1 MKSGQ
6 IIDERYKIVK
16 HIGSGGMADV
26 YLAYDP
32 ILERDVA
39 IKFLRVGKTDAMDA
53 TKRFEREALSV
64 SELNH
69 PNVVNLFDVGEDE
82 EGKFIVMEYVDG
94 MDLKAYIRENH
105 PIPVD
110 IIQNLMIQILSGV
123 QAAHNIGIVHRDL
136 KPQNI
141 MVNHDGTIKIMDFGI
156 AMVTSETSITQTNS
170 IIGSVHYLSPE
181 QARGSMAT
189 SLSDIYSLGVVL
201 FEMLTGRVPF
211 DGESAVSIAL
221 KHFQEPLPPIEA
233 YREDAPQS
241 LINVVAKA
249 TAKEPS
255 ARYQSTQEMIDDL
268 ETVFSDNRKNE
279 PVFIPA
285 NMANETIVMAKEDI
299 ENQMRLGESDE
310 VKLMAAGEK
319 AVDDDIEP
327 DTTDENAKDTVLDD
341 SDEHDIADKAV
352 LAAGAGLA
360 GAALAGPGTA
370 AGGGSAG
377 AADVAGVSGSQA
389 DPSPSPSGNGTG
401 KNGGNKPTS
410 KPNKPNKQGD
420 NPSNKQPKSRR
431 PMAIIAGIIVGLIL
445 IAFLGYNYMA
455 GRNITV
461 PDLAGMTEQEA
472 SLTLESLDLVLG
484 DVTEVYDE
492 EVEAGRVINS
502 SPSANTEV
510 KHDTEVDVN
519 ISQGPEPYELKD
531 YTGQPF
537 TKIEEELTALGFTVT
552 QEEDYSDSVEAGD
565 ILSQS
570 IEQGK
575 AVIPGETTINFVVSA
590 GVETFTM
597 ADLSGW
603 NRASIQQYA
612 ESNGLVASFDS
623 QYSGWVPDGVMI
635 SQSITPGTE
644 FVAGDELY
652 IVMSDGPEP
661 VSSSSSSS
669 SSRSSSSS
677 SSTSASSTSSSSSN
691 DGDDDEDD
699 DSSSSSS
706 SSNSSSSSSSSASS
720 SSASASSSSSQR
732 ESSNVED

>member
-6 IIDERYKIVK
+6 IIDERYKIVT

-255 ARYQSTQEMIDDL
+255 ARYQTTQEMIDDL

-299 ENQMRLGESDE
+299 ENQMRLAESDE
-310 VKLMAAGEK
+310 EQLMAAGEK
-319 AVDDDIEP
+319 AVDDDAAP
-327 DTTDENAKDTVLDD
+327 DATDENAEDTVLDD
-341 SDEHDIADKAV
+341 SDEYDIADKAG

-360 GAALAGPGTA
+360 GAALAGAGTA
-370 AGGGSAG
+370 AG
-377 AADVAGVSGSQA
+377 VSDLQA
-389 DPSPSPSGNGTG
+389 NPSPSGDGTDQ
-401 KNGGNKPTS
+401 GGSNKPTS
-410 KPNKPNKQGD
+410 KPNKNSG
-420 NPSNKQPKSRR
+420 NPSNKQPKSRK
-431 PMAIIAGIIVGLIL
+431 PMAIIAGIIVGLLL

-484 DVTEVYDE
+484 DVTAVYDE
-492 EVEAGRVINS
+492 EIEAGRVINS

-570 IEQGK
+570 IEQGE

-623 QYSGWVPDGVMI
+623 QYSG
-635 SQSITPGTE
+635 
-644 FVAGDELY
+644 
-652 IVMSDGPEP
+652 
-661 VSSSSSSS
+661 
-669 SSRSSSSS
+669 
-677 SSTSASSTSSSSSN
+677 
-691 DGDDDEDD
+691 
-699 DSSSSSS
+699 
-706 SSNSSSSSSSSASS
+706 
-720 SSASASSSSSQR
+720 
-732 ESSNVED
+732 

>member
-6 IIDERYKIVK
+6 IIDERYKIVN

-69 PNVVNLFDVGEDE
+69 PNVVSLFDVGEDE

-255 ARYQSTQEMIDDL
+255 TRYQTTQEMIDDL

-279 PVFIPA
+279 PV
-285 NMANETIVMAKEDI
+285 
-299 ENQMRLGESDE
+299 
-310 VKLMAAGEK
+310 
-319 AVDDDIEP
+319 
-327 DTTDENAKDTVLDD
+327 
-341 SDEHDIADKAV
+341 
-352 LAAGAGLA
+352 
-360 GAALAGPGTA
+360 
-370 AGGGSAG
+370 
-377 AADVAGVSGSQA
+377 
-389 DPSPSPSGNGTG
+389 
-401 KNGGNKPTS
+401 
-410 KPNKPNKQGD
+410 
-420 NPSNKQPKSRR
+420 
-431 PMAIIAGIIVGLIL
+431 
-445 IAFLGYNYMA
+445 
-455 GRNITV
+455 
-461 PDLAGMTEQEA
+461 
-472 SLTLESLDLVLG
+472 
-484 DVTEVYDE
+484 
-492 EVEAGRVINS
+492 
-502 SPSANTEV
+502 
-510 KHDTEVDVN
+510 
-519 ISQGPEPYELKD
+519 
-531 YTGQPF
+531 
-537 TKIEEELTALGFTVT
+537 
-552 QEEDYSDSVEAGD
+552 
-565 ILSQS
+565 
-570 IEQGK
+570 
-575 AVIPGETTINFVVSA
+575 
-590 GVETFTM
+590 
-597 ADLSGW
+597 
-603 NRASIQQYA
+603 
-612 ESNGLVASFDS
+612 
-623 QYSGWVPDGVMI
+623 
-635 SQSITPGTE
+635 
-644 FVAGDELY
+644 
-652 IVMSDGPEP
+652 
-661 VSSSSSSS
+661 
-669 SSRSSSSS
+669 
-677 SSTSASSTSSSSSN
+677 
-691 DGDDDEDD
+691 
-699 DSSSSSS
+699 
-706 SSNSSSSSSSSASS
+706 
-720 SSASASSSSSQR
+720 
-732 ESSNVED
+732 

>member
-6 IIDERYKIVK
+6 IIDERYEIVN

-26 YLAYDP
+26 YLGYDP
-32 ILERDVA
+32 ILARDVA

-69 PNVVNLFDVGEDE
+69 PNVVSLFDVGEDE

-94 MDLKAYIRENH
+94 LDLKAYIRENH

-189 SLSDIYSLGVVL
+189 SLSDIYALGVVL

-233 YREDAPQS
+233 YRDDVPQS
-241 LINVVAKA
+241 LMNVVAKA

-255 ARYQSTQEMIDDL
+255 ARYQTAQEMIDDL

-279 PVFIPA
+279 PVFVPA

-299 ENQMRLGESDE
+299 ENQMRLAESDE
-310 VKLMAAGEK
+310 EQLLAAGEK
-319 AVDDDIEP
+319 AVDDDTDP
-327 DTTDENAKDTVLDD
+327 GTTDENDEDTVLDD
-341 SDEHDIADKAV
+341 SDEYDISDKGG
-352 LAAGAGLA
+352 LAASAGLA
-360 GAALAGPGTA
+360 GAALAGQGTA
-370 AGGGSAG
+370 KAAENTGSV
-377 AADVAGVSGSQA
+377 DDLHSE
-389 DPSPSPSGNGTG
+389 PSPTTSENSSDNGDGNQ
-401 KNGGNKPTS
+401 PTS
-410 KPNKPNKQGD
+410 Q
-420 NPSNKQPKSRR
+420 SNQKVGKASHKQPKSRK
-431 PMAIIAGIIVGLIL
+431 PLAIIAGVIVGLIL
-445 IAFLGYNYMA
+445 IAFLGFNYMA
-455 GRNITV
+455 GRNIAV

-492 EVEAGRVINS
+492 EVEVGRVINS

-510 KHDTEVDVN
+510 KHDTAVDVN
-519 ISQGPEPYELKD
+519 ISKGPEPYEVKD

-537 TKIEEELTALGFTVT
+537 TKIEKELTALGFTVT
-552 QEEDYSDSVEAGD
+552 QEEDYSDSVEAGN

-570 IEQGK
+570 IEQGE

-612 ESNGLVASFDS
+612 ESNGLIVSFDS

-669 SSRSSSSS
+669 SS
-677 SSTSASSTSSSSSN
+677 STSSSSRSSSSN
-691 DGDDDEDD
+691 DDNDEDD
-699 DSSSSSS
+699 DESSSS
-706 SSNSSSSSSSSASS
+706 SSNSSSSSSASS
-720 SSASASSSSSQR
+720 SSSSASSSSSQR

>member
-1 MKSGQ
+1 
-6 IIDERYKIVK
+6 
-16 HIGSGGMADV
+16 
-26 YLAYDP
+26 
-32 ILERDVA
+32 
-39 IKFLRVGKTDAMDA
+39 
-53 TKRFEREALSV
+53 
-64 SELNH
+64 
-69 PNVVNLFDVGEDE
+69 
-82 EGKFIVMEYVDG
+82 
-94 MDLKAYIRENH
+94 
-105 PIPVD
+105 
-110 IIQNLMIQILSGV
+110 
-123 QAAHNIGIVHRDL
+123 
-136 KPQNI
+136 
-141 MVNHDGTIKIMDFGI
+141 
-156 AMVTSETSITQTNS
+156 
-170 IIGSVHYLSPE
+170 
-181 QARGSMAT
+181 
-189 SLSDIYSLGVVL
+189 
-201 FEMLTGRVPF
+201 
-211 DGESAVSIAL
+211 
-221 KHFQEPLPPIEA
+221 
-233 YREDAPQS
+233 
-241 LINVVAKA
+241 
-249 TAKEPS
+249 
-255 ARYQSTQEMIDDL
+255 
-268 ETVFSDNRKNE
+268 
-279 PVFIPA
+279 
-285 NMANETIVMAKEDI
+285 
-299 ENQMRLGESDE
+299 
-310 VKLMAAGEK
+310 
-319 AVDDDIEP
+319 
-327 DTTDENAKDTVLDD
+327 
-341 SDEHDIADKAV
+341 
-352 LAAGAGLA
+352 
-360 GAALAGPGTA
+360 
-370 AGGGSAG
+370 
-377 AADVAGVSGSQA
+377 
-389 DPSPSPSGNGTG
+389 
-401 KNGGNKPTS
+401 
-410 KPNKPNKQGD
+410 
-420 NPSNKQPKSRR
+420 
-431 PMAIIAGIIVGLIL
+431 
-445 IAFLGYNYMA
+445 MA
-455 GRNITV
+455 GRNIAV

-484 DVTEVYDE
+484 DVTAVYDE
-492 EVEAGRVINS
+492 EIEAGRVINS

-570 IEQGK
+570 IEQGE

-669 SSRSSSSS
+669 SSFSSSSS
-677 SSTSASSTSSSSSN
+677 SASSSSSSSSN

-720 SSASASSSSSQR
+720 SSSSSSSSSASSSSSQR

>member
-6 IIDERYKIVK
+6 IIDERYKIVN

-255 ARYQSTQEMIDDL
+255 ARYQTTQEMIDDL

-299 ENQMRLGESDE
+299 ENQMRLAESDE
-310 VKLMAAGEK
+310 VQLMAAGEK
-319 AVDDDIEP
+319 AVDDDTAP
-327 DTTDENAKDTVLDD
+327 DTTDENAEDTLLDD

-360 GAALAGPGTA
+360 GAALAGSGTA
-370 AGGGSAG
+370 AAVGAAG
-377 AADVAGVSGSQA
+377 AAGVSDLQA
-389 DPSPSPSGNGTG
+389 NPSPSPSGNGTDQ
-401 KNGGNKPTS
+401 NGSNKPTS
-410 KPNKPNKQGD
+410 KPNKNSG
-420 NPSNKQPKSRR
+420 NPSNKQPKSRK
-431 PMAIIAGIIVGLIL
+431 PLAIITGIIVGLLL

-484 DVTEVYDE
+484 DVTAVYDE
-492 EVEAGRVINS
+492 EIEAGRVINS

-570 IEQGK
+570 IEQGE

-669 SSRSSSSS
+669 SSSASSSSS
-677 SSTSASSTSSSSSN
+677 SSSN
-691 DGDDDEDD
+691 DDDDDEDD

-720 SSASASSSSSQR
+720 SSSSASSSSSQR

>member
-1 MKSGQ
+1 
-6 IIDERYKIVK
+6 
-16 HIGSGGMADV
+16 
-26 YLAYDP
+26 
-32 ILERDVA
+32 
-39 IKFLRVGKTDAMDA
+39 
-53 TKRFEREALSV
+53 
-64 SELNH
+64 
-69 PNVVNLFDVGEDE
+69 
-82 EGKFIVMEYVDG
+82 
-94 MDLKAYIRENH
+94 MDLKAYIREKH
-105 PIPVD
+105 PITVD

-255 ARYQSTQEMIDDL
+255 ARYQTTQEMIDDL

-299 ENQMRLGESDE
+299 ENQMRLAESDE
-310 VKLMAAGEK
+310 EQLMAAGEK
-319 AVDDDIEP
+319 AVDDDAAP
-327 DTTDENAKDTVLDD
+327 DATDENAEDTVLDD
-341 SDEHDIADKAV
+341 SDEYDIADKAG

-360 GAALAGPGTA
+360 GAALAGAGTA
-370 AGGGSAG
+370 AG
-377 AADVAGVSGSQA
+377 VSDLQA
-389 DPSPSPSGNGTG
+389 NPSPSGDGTDQ
-401 KNGGNKPTS
+401 GGSNKPTS
-410 KPNKPNKQGD
+410 KPNKNSG
-420 NPSNKQPKSRR
+420 NPSNKQPKSRK
-431 PMAIIAGIIVGLIL
+431 PMAIIAGIIVGLLL

-472 SLTLESLDLVLG
+472 SLTLDSLDLVLG
-484 DVTEVYDE
+484 DVTAVYDE
-492 EVEAGRVINS
+492 EIEAGRVINS

-519 ISQGPEPYELKD
+519 ISRGPEPYELKD
-531 YTGQPF
+531 YSGQPF

-565 ILSQS
+565 IMSQS
-570 IEQGK
+570 IEQGE

-623 QYSGWVPDGVMI
+623 Q
-635 SQSITPGTE
+635 
-644 FVAGDELY
+644 
-652 IVMSDGPEP
+652 
-661 VSSSSSSS
+661 
-669 SSRSSSSS
+669 
-677 SSTSASSTSSSSSN
+677 
-691 DGDDDEDD
+691 
-699 DSSSSSS
+699 
-706 SSNSSSSSSSSASS
+706 
-720 SSASASSSSSQR
+720 
-732 ESSNVED
+732 